1 MKAARFGRL
10 EVVKFLVQAG
20 ANRDKQ
26 NKVCV
31 NMLKILYLDLC
42 IRLC

>member
-20 ANRDKQ
+20 VDKEKQ
-26 NKVCV
+26 SKVSV
-31 NMLKILYLDLC
+31 VFLYMCLL
-42 IRLC
+42 LLG